1 MSNNTDSDASINSL
15 RSKKST
21 FEQQWEA
28 FLAGENAGSKRMP
41 DCFEQKY
48 GKIEIIS
55 SKKHT
60 TTEVI

>member
-1 MSNNTDSDASINSL
+1 MSNNNESTSSINSL
-15 RSKKST
+15 RSKKSI

-28 FLAGENAGSKRMP
+28 FLAGEYAGYEKIPSA
-41 DCFEQKY
+41 FEQKY
-48 GKIEIIS
+48 GKIEIVS